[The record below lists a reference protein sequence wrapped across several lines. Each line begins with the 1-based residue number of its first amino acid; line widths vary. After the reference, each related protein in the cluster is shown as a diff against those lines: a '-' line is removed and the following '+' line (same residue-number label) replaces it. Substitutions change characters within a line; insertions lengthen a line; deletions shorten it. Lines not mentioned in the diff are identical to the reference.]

1 MHKSFIIEV
10 RQSSKYDF
18 LTLPLTCTTLK
29 KAIQKLKNN
38 RSSGKDEI
46 NIKLIK
52 TDLTEY
58 IDEITNKSL
67 KELQNPEKQIF
78 AIKTLTYFITNFYH

>member
-1 MHKSFIIEV
+1 M
-10 RQSSKYDF
+10 R
-18 LTLPLTCTTLK
+18 TTLK

-38 RSSGKDEI
+38 RSSRKDEI

-58 IDEITNKSL
+58 IDKITNKSL
-67 KELQNPEKQIF
+67 KELQNPEKQNI
-78 AIKTLTYFITNFYH
+78 YY

>member
-1 MHKSFIIEV
+1 M
-10 RQSSKYDF
+10 R
-18 LTLPLTCTTLK
+18 TTLK

-38 RSSGKDEI
+38 RSSDKDEI

-58 IDEITNKSL
+58 IDKITNKSL
-67 KELQNPEKQIF
+67 KELQNPEKQNI
-78 AIKTLTYFITNFYH
+78 YY

>member
-1 MHKSFIIEV
+1 MTI
-10 RQSSKYDF
+10 
-18 LTLPLTCTTLK
+18 PLTRTTLK

-67 KELQNPEKQIF
+67 KELQVPEKQNIC
-78 AIKTLTYFITNFYH
+78 Y